1 MNMQAAE
8 HYRQGQVL
16 SCTPAETVL
25 MLYQG
30 AIRFLRSAIKEIA
43 EKRNIAEKARLIKKT
58 LSIIE
63 YLQSCLD
70 KDKGGEIAK
79 NLDGLYEYM
88 LIRLTEANLKND
100 ENKIEEVVKLLLLLT
115 EAWAEICRETNGMND
130 HQPDLTD
137 QLPSSITIP
146 EGQQPTRKIQVHV

>member
-1 MNMQAAE
+1 MNMQAAA
-8 HYRQGQVL
+8 HYRQGQIL

-70 KDKGGEIAK
+70 KEKGGEIAK

-100 ENKIEEVVKLLLLLT
+100 EDKIEEVVKLLLLLT
-115 EAWAEICRETNGMND
+115 EAWAEICSETNGISD

-137 QLPSSITIP
+137 QTSSFITVP
-146 EGQQPTRKIQVHV
+146 ETEQTTKKIQVHI

>member
-8 HYRQGQVL
+8 HYRQNQVM

-70 KDKGGEIAK
+70 KEKGGEIAK

-100 ENKIEEVVKLLLLLT
+100 EDKIEEVVKLLLLLT
-115 EAWAEICRETNGMND
+115 EAWAEICRATNGIND
-130 HQPDLTD
+130 HQPDLTG
-137 QLPSSITIP
+137 QTSSFITVP
-146 EGQQPTRKIQVHV
+146 EREQTTKKIQIHV